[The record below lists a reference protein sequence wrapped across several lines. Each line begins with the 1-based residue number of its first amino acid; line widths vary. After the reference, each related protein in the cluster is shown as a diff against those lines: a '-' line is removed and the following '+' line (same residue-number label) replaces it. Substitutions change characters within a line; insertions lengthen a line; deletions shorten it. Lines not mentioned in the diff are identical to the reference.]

1 MTRQT
6 TEQFKQALALITAA
20 SGRESWSD
28 GAWKAALDQTTV
40 SDEEMIRALAY
51 MGNTL
56 ASGLAE
62 ARKTSVDAVLQGIG
76 QTLAR
81 SEIEDD
87 DGPDL

>member
-1 MTRQT
+1 LTRQT

-20 SGRESWSD
+20 SGRESWSG

-62 ARKTSVDAVLQGIG
+62 ARESSVDAVLHKIG
-76 QTLAR
+76 QTLAQR
-81 SEIEDD
+81 EIEES
-87 DGPDL
+87 DGPHP